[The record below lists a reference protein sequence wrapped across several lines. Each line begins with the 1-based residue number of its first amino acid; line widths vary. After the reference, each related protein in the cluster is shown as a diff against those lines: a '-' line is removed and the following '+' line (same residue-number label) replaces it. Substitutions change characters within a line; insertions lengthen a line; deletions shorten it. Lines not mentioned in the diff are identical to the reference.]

1 MTKPKA
7 QTDPLSWLFPRLE
20 HRGQP
25 LAPRWTFARRLA
37 INVALGLAIILVS
50 LVVGMIGY
58 HYFEG
63 MGAIKAFGAAAMIL
77 GGMGPYSEPT
87 TNGGE
92 IFAGLYAIY
101 CGLLLIGVTGLILSP
116 VIHRVMHQLHLPD
129 EEDPDEASRSPSL
142 PNRSQS
148 PSVAS
153 IPPLTGRGML
163 ESGSLAGQWLAPQ
176 ALEGLLGLIAAAIA
190 LLVSEHFQ
198 ILARRGVDDAAEF
211 LGVLDHVMLAGCGKS
226 RRRRC
231 GKDEGGDKI
240 AFHGMHSFLERPPR
254 EDVGLSPMRR
264 CRVGQAGARGRPPRP
279 ICASV
284 SLPQASGKAAKA
296 TSSRHGRACPG
307 DPRLCCEE

>member
-1 MTKPKA
+1 MGVMTKPKA
-7 QTDPLSWLFPRLE
+7 QTDPLSLLFPRLE

-50 LVVGMIGY
+50 LVIGMIGY

-129 EEDPDEASRSPSL
+129 D
-142 PNRSQS
+142 
-148 PSVAS
+148 
-153 IPPLTGRGML
+153 
-163 ESGSLAGQWLAPQ
+163 
-176 ALEGLLGLIAAAIA
+176 
-190 LLVSEHFQ
+190 
-198 ILARRGVDDAAEF
+198 DDA
-211 LGVLDHVMLAGCGKS
+211 S
-226 RRRRC
+226 
-231 GKDEGGDKI
+231 GDKPKPKPKR
-240 AFHGMHSFLERPPR
+240 S
-254 EDVGLSPMRR
+254 S
-264 CRVGQAGARGRPPRP
+264 
-279 ICASV
+279 S
-284 SLPQASGKAAKA
+284 AKRDSA
-296 TSSRHGRACPG
+296 
-307 DPRLCCEE
+307 